1 MYIQYNTI
9 GNGHRRDVVAPRF
22 WELTVYRVIIY
33 LISCAQ
39 NNSYNYG
46 MNEPIFVFGASRVYK
61 YISNSITFGKPS

>member
-46 MNEPIFVFGASRVYK
+46 MNEPIF
-61 YISNSITFGKPS
+61 I